1 MAANNLAVLLLREDK
16 ADEAEAVLNGLKEY
30 SPEVL
35 NTKAAVY
42 VYKGN
47 NEKAIEL
54 LQTNTELPQA
64 RYNLAL
70 IKAQERKLQEA
81 YTLMRGYEDVNAA
94 VVSLSVGDTQHAAS
108 IMDRCEDYTPLA
120 EYVRALVAARM
131 QKEADE
137 VAARLEHAL
146 PDCRLKERMQTEP
159 DFLPYL
165 TTPAFQALTGG
176 KDYE

>member
-1 MAANNLAVLLLREDK
+1 M
-16 ADEAEAVLNGLKEY
+16 
-30 SPEVL
+30 
-35 NTKAAVY
+35 
-42 VYKGN
+42 
-47 NEKAIEL
+47 EKVRYMISDASSMVNVESHM

-70 IKAQERKLQEA
+70 LKAQERKLQEA
-81 YTLMRGYEDVNAA
+81 YTLMQGYEDVNAA
-94 VVSLSVGDTQHAAS
+94 VVSLSVGDTQLAAS
-108 IMDRCEDYTPLA
+108 IMERCEDNSPLA
-120 EYVRALVAARM
+120 EYVRALIVARM

-137 VAARLEHAL
+137 VAARLKHAL
-146 PDCRLKERMQTEP
+146 PDSRLKERMKTEP